1 MKKIL
6 ILAMSAVVAASC
18 AAAPKRPEPKPVPK
32 DHVPVNLEGT
42 RTISPKAVKYNHVL
56 FVNVG
61 GAVPDDLWPLVSN
74 YAGSRVNINIWTNSI
89 AATPIPELVKDPAVL
104 GRMFGPKASLAVFIE
119 NKPDGPAFLNAPGAW
134 SMVNVRSVTKGS
146 PDAQTLKDRY
156 AKMLLKGLAYACG
169 GGASLDNNCSLFYGS
184 FSLEGLDATGI
195 RISPMSY
202 FPMIETLRAIGGG
215 EITNT
220 TYDEE

>member
-1 MKKIL
+1 MKKTMT
-6 ILAMSAVVAASC
+6 LAMSAVAAI
-18 AAAPKRPEPKPVPK
+18 ALIAAPKKPAPKPVPQ
-32 DHVPVNLEGT
+32 DHVPANLEGV

-61 GAVPDDLWPLVSN
+61 GAVPDNLWPLVSN

-89 AATPIPELVKDPAVL
+89 AVTPVPELVKDPAAL
-104 GRMFGPKASLAVFIE
+104 GRMFGNKACLAIFVE
-119 NKPDGPAFLNAPGAW
+119 NKPEGPAFLNAPGSW
-134 SMVNVRSVTKGS
+134 SMVNVRSVAKGS

-169 GGASLDNNCSLFYGS
+169 GGASLDNSCSLFYGS